1 MGILDGSRI
10 KLTKVNTETQAA
22 VLLPHHDY
30 WRGPWAV
37 GGADDVAGQHL
48 LYLRHLFPPN
58 CRILPPV
65 RLAERRPMGLDP
77 VLQQRSIA
85 QVFVALTENVKILLE
100 ELVELLLLE
109 RGEILW

>member
-1 MGILDGSRI
+1 MSILDGSCI
-10 KLTKVNTETQAA
+10 ELTEVNTETQAA

-37 GGADDVAGQHL
+37 GGTDDIAGQHL

-65 RLAERRPMGLDP
+65 RLAERRPMCLNP
-77 VLQQRSIA
+77 MLQQRSIA
-85 QVFVALTENVKILLE
+85 QVFIALTEDVMILLKK
-100 ELVELLLLE
+100 LVELLLLK